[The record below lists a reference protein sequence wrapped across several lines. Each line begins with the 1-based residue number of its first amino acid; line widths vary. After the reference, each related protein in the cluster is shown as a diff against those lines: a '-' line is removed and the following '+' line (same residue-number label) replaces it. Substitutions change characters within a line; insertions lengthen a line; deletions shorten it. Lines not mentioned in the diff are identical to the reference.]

1 MAWSKERHAAR
12 GVAYPH
18 GLNLQLGGELRG
30 YGAAE
35 IDLRYGTYERNV
47 DVHIPAHGNGLL
59 RGHGKRPIG
68 ESIGSLFEA
77 QRPNVIPRL
86 LAHVGSRVGD
96 SVKCVVAFGKLQH
109 HAALR

>member
-1 MAWSKERHAAR
+1 MAWGKERHAAR

-35 IDLRYGTYERNV
+35 IDLRHGTYERNV

-59 RGHGKRPIG
+59 RGHGKRPVG
-68 ESIGSLFEA
+68 ECIGSLFEA
-77 QRPNVIPRL
+77 QRPNVLLRL
-86 LAHVGSRVGD
+86 PAHVGPRVGD
-96 SVKCVVAFGKLQH
+96 GVKCVVAFGKLQH
-109 HAALR
+109 HTALR